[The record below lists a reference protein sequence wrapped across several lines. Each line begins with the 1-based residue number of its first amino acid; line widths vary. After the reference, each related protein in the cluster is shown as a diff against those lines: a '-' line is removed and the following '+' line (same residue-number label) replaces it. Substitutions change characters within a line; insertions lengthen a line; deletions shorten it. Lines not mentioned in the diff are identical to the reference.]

1 MFQKSLG
8 PKFKPRWAGK
18 KQKGG
23 LNNHIEIEITKSGN
37 KGASKKQHEL
47 RSKTNRVQTRTT
59 QGTQAA
65 NTKSKTRLGK
75 RRENAEETGRREII
89 KKAGKHTKTGSVK
102 QSMTHEDKS
111 YKIKQEMTEIKP
123 MTANL
128 FNFTF

>member
-65 NTKSKTRLGK
+65 NTSMKQKAKHDWGRDEKTQK
-75 RRENAEETGRREII
+75 RQEGGR
-89 KKAGKHTKTGSVK
+89 S
-102 QSMTHEDKS
+102 
-111 YKIKQEMTEIKP
+111 
-123 MTANL
+123 
-128 FNFTF
+128 